1 MFGIFKNIQLKLFK
15 NKWRRL
21 NKHNFIISDNIFD
34 FNLVDA
40 GIGSYGHI
48 DIMSFGNKDEKLI
61 IGNYCSIARNVK
73 FLLGG
78 EHNINNMTTFEFSV
92 LYLKQNLEALTN
104 GPIIIGNDVWI
115 GTGSIILSG
124 THIGN
129 GAVIGAC
136 TVVRRNVPPYAIV
149 VGNPMKIVG
158 YRFDAEIIQTLE
170 EIKPF
175 DRLSLNS
182 ILKNIDLFEERPSK
196 DILDKITNLI
206 KSTNI

>member
-1 MFGIFKNIQLKLFK
+1 
-15 NKWRRL
+15 
-21 NKHNFIISDNIFD
+21 
-34 FNLVDA
+34 
-40 GIGSYGHI
+40 
-48 DIMSFGNKDEKLI
+48 
-61 IGNYCSIARNVK
+61 
-73 FLLGG
+73 
-78 EHNINNMTTFEFSV
+78 MTTFEFSV